1 VKNIYLKTIF
11 LLLFSISLHAQDKA
25 AFGLSAIYN
34 FPLQT
39 AGVGFRIQM
48 PVANR
53 LALVP
58 QIKYMPAFNNIH
70 EAYGGINLHYFLLNN
85 TFSLGYKKVVNPR
98 RPVLYL
104 AAGVEYNRWINYVA
118 TQNDKAKKNN
128 ILPEAGMGISAGG
141 NFIRVFAEAKYNIL
155 WKESYGELGIL
166 VYPFNNRL
174 SRNNY
179 CPKP

>member
-1 VKNIYLKTIF
+1 MGLY
-11 LLLFSISLHAQDKA
+11 AQDKT

-39 AGVGFRIQM
+39 VGAGFRIQM

-70 EAYGGINLHYFLLNN
+70 EAYGGINLHYFILNN
-85 TFSLGYKKVVNPR
+85 TFSLGTRKYVNPR

-104 AAGVEYNRWINYVA
+104 AAGVEYNKWLNYEK
-118 TQNDKAKKNN
+118 TLNKKAKSDN
-128 ILPEAGMGISAGG
+128 ILPEAGLGLSIGG
-141 NFIRVFAEAKYNIL
+141 NFIRIFAEGKYNIF
-155 WKESYGELGIL
+155 WKESYGEIGVLFF
-166 VYPFNNRL
+166 PFNDRL
-174 SRNNY
+174 AHRND

>member
-1 VKNIYLKTIF
+1 MKNTFRKTLF
-11 LLLFSISLHAQDKA
+11 LLLFSMGLYAQDRT

-39 AGVGFRIQM
+39 AGVGLRIQM

-53 LALVP
+53 FALVP

-85 TFSLGYKKVVNPR
+85 TFSLGYKKVVNPK

-104 AAGVEYNRWINYVA
+104 AVGVEYNRWINYTI

-128 ILPEAGMGISAGG
+128 VLPEAGLGLSAGG
-141 NFIRVFAEAKYNIL
+141 NFIRVFAEAKYNIF
-155 WKESYGELGIL
+155 WKESYGEIGVMLF
-166 VYPFNNRL
+166 PFNDRL
-174 SRNNY
+174 SRKNN
-179 CPKP
+179 CPRL